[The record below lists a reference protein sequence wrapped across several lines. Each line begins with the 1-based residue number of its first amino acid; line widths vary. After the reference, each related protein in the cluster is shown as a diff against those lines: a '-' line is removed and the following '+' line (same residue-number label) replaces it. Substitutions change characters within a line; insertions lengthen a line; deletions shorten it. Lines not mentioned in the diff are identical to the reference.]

1 MGYRMIVLI
10 KQVPDTSNI
19 TVDAMKEDG
28 TVNRAALPAI
38 FNPEDLNALEMALS
52 LRDRFGGRVTVLT
65 MGPPFAAEALRE
77 ALYRGADEAI
87 LLTDRRF
94 AAADTLATSYALAR
108 AIRTLGDFD
117 LVLCGRQAIDGD
129 TAQVGPQV
137 AEKLKVPQVTYAESL
152 EFVQEGRLIRVKRLI
167 EGGHEVVETSLP
179 LLLTVPDSANEPRPP
194 SAKRLMAFKRARTPS
209 ELQAEA
215 GEQDVQA
222 LKLELDEK
230 GLLIKEWG
238 VEDIGADP
246 EQCGLRG
253 SPTKVAGVEYVTL
266 TGTSSKEMSPTEGG
280 IKELLAE
287 LIEDHI
293 LG

>member
-1 MGYRMIVLI
+1 
-10 KQVPDTSNI
+10 
-19 TVDAMKEDG
+19 
-28 TVNRAALPAI
+28 
-38 FNPEDLNALEMALS
+38 MALS
-52 LRDRFGGRVTVLT
+52 LKERFGGRVTVIT
-65 MGPPFAAEALRE
+65 MGPPFAAEVLRE

-108 AIRTLGDFD
+108 AIRTAGDFD
-117 LVLCGRQAIDGD
+117 LLLCGRQAIDGD

-137 AEKLKVPQVTYAESL
+137 AEKLKVPQVTYAESIEFL
-152 EFVQEGRLIRVKRLI
+152 EGGRARVRRLI
-167 EGGHEVVETSLP
+167 EGGHEVVETGLP

-209 ELQAEA
+209 ELEA
-215 GEQDVQA
+215 KGGGEEVQA
-222 LKLELDEK
+222 LRSELEEK
-230 GLLIKEWG
+230 GLLIKEWK

-266 TGTSSKEMSPTEGG
+266 AATSSKEIAPSEGG
-280 IKELLAE
+280 VRELFAE
-287 LIEDHI
+287 LMEDHI